1 MIKRYLATKPMVA
14 RDHQQHHRVAT
25 PLELYF
31 DLVFVIAIAATA
43 SGLHHALAAHHL
55 LQGVAT
61 FSFCFFTV
69 WWAWMNFTWFAS
81 AYDTDDTAYR
91 IVTMV
96 QMFGA
101 LILAVS
107 INEVFH
113 NGSMKNM
120 LWGFVIMRLAQA
132 YQWFR
137 AAKNDS
143 ARKATCQRYGYGL
156 IITQILWAIVVFV
169 LTDYAYYLLPLMMLI
184 ELSVPL
190 WAERKEATSWHPHH
204 IAERYG
210 LLAIILLGEGLLGIT
225 NAITPLLRSEIS
237 LLTEALPLGL
247 GISAIMFSLWWL
259 YFKMPFAQLLEQRR
273 TFKAAFFF
281 GYGHYFVFIAL
292 AAVGSALELLADTVT
307 QLNSTTAAEH
317 PVSPLFAMAT
327 LTTAIAIYLTSLT
340 FIRRRLSEQRHYN
353 LIGYWL
359 GIMATFLAIAAVYC
373 GLDLVWA
380 IWFTVIAPVVMI
392 LIHQKGDQ

>member
-1 MIKRYLATKPMVA
+1 
-14 RDHQQHHRVAT
+14 
-25 PLELYF
+25 
-31 DLVFVIAIAATA
+31 
-43 SGLHHALAAHHL
+43 
-55 LQGVAT
+55 
-61 FSFCFFTV
+61 
-69 WWAWMNFTWFAS
+69 MNFTWFAS

-137 AAKNDS
+137 AARNDQT
-143 ARKATCQRYGYGL
+143 RKVTCQRYGYGL
-156 IITQILWAIVVFV
+156 IITQILWGIVVFA
-169 LTDYAYYLLPLMMLI
+169 LTDYAYYLIPIMILI

-237 LLTEALPLGL
+237 LLTEALPLG
-247 GISAIMFSLWWL
+247 
-259 YFKMPFAQLLEQRR
+259 
-273 TFKAAFFF
+273 
-281 GYGHYFVFIAL
+281 
-292 AAVGSALELLADTVT
+292 
-307 QLNSTTAAEH
+307 
-317 PVSPLFAMAT
+317 
-327 LTTAIAIYLTSLT
+327 
-340 FIRRRLSEQRHYN
+340 
-353 LIGYWL
+353 
-359 GIMATFLAIAAVYC
+359 
-373 GLDLVWA
+373 
-380 IWFTVIAPVVMI
+380 
-392 LIHQKGDQ
+392 

>member
-1 MIKRYLATKPMVA
+1 
-14 RDHQQHHRVAT
+14 
-25 PLELYF
+25 
-31 DLVFVIAIAATA
+31 
-43 SGLHHALAAHHL
+43 
-55 LQGVAT
+55 
-61 FSFCFFTV
+61 
-69 WWAWMNFTWFAS
+69 
-81 AYDTDDTAYR
+81 
-91 IVTMV
+91 
-96 QMFGA
+96 
-101 LILAVS
+101 
-107 INEVFH
+107 
-113 NGSMKNM
+113 
-120 LWGFVIMRLAQA
+120 MRLAQA

-137 AAKNDS
+137 AARNDPT
-143 ARKATCQRYGYGL
+143 RKATCQRYGYGL

-259 YFKMPFAQLLEQRR
+259 YFKMPFAQLLEQQR

-327 LTTAIAIYLTSLT
+327 LTTAIAK
-340 FIRRRLSEQRHYN
+340 
-353 LIGYWL
+353 IGRASCREKTKKPA
-359 GIMATFLAIAAVYC
+359 GTGESKEKKHIER
-373 GLDLVWA
+373 
-380 IWFTVIAPVVMI
+380 
-392 LIHQKGDQ
+392 